1 MQQPSYFDVLRERYR
16 FDEWK
21 NGGPA
26 RPSTEG
32 GTRGALT
39 FRGDELPGWRLVR
52 QTARDAPPPGHPPF
66 TRSVW
71 QGDSPEQLAGVDVYA
86 CASSAA
92 AREYL
97 LRLLGE
103 FQGPALTRAAA
114 LDVGDVAFVTP
125 GDAAVLF
132 ARGSLVAVVRNAG
145 RRVEPLGSVAR
156 ALDAALGA
164 AGRER

>member
-1 MQQPSYFDVLRERYR
+1 MQQPSYIDVLRERYR

-21 NGGPA
+21 EGSA
-26 RPSTEG
+26 RAPEG
-32 GTRGALT
+32 EGTRPPVT
-39 FRGDELPGWRLVR
+39 FRGDEIPGWRLVR
-52 QTARDAPPPGHPPF
+52 QTARDAPPRGHPPF
-66 TRSVW
+66 ARAMW
-71 QGDSPEQLAGVDVYA
+71 EGESPEHLAAVDVYS
-86 CASSAA
+86 CASPAA

-97 LRLLGE
+97 LHLLGE
-103 FQGPALTRAAA
+103 FQGPTLTRAAA

-125 GDAAVLF
+125 GDTAVLF

-145 RRVEPLGSVAR
+145 RRVEPLGGVAR